1 MRRHQPIDPI
11 HVRGE
16 RMLKVG
22 LTGNIAAGK
31 STVARAWRALGATV
45 IDADELA
52 RRAVDPGTPAH
63 AAIAA
68 EFGARVM
75 DAGGELDR
83 AALRRIVFA
92 DPDARERLEQIVH
105 PAVAGLRDALY
116 REAEAR
122 GEPIVVAD
130 IPLLFEVGAV
140 DEFDVVVL
148 VDAPEEARL
157 VRLVGDRAMD
167 PEEARLMIAAQMPSE
182 LKRAR
187 ADYVIE
193 NTGTLGEVRRRA
205 GEVWEELRRRA
216 EARVG

>member
-1 MRRHQPIDPI
+1 
-11 HVRGE
+11 
-16 RMLKVG
+16 MLRVG

-31 STVARAWRALGATV
+31 SSVADVWRGLGATV

-68 EFGARVM
+68 EWGDEVV

-83 AALRRIVFA
+83 AALRRIVFS

-105 PAVAGLRDALY
+105 PAVAELREALY
-116 REAEAR
+116 REAERR
-122 GEPIVVAD
+122 GDRVIVAD
-130 IPLLFEVGAV
+130 IPLLFEVGLV

-148 VDAPEEARL
+148 VDAPEETRL
-157 VRLVGDRAMD
+157 VRLVGDRGMD
-167 PEEARLMIAAQMPSE
+167 PEEARQMIAAQMKSE

-193 NTGTLGEVRRRA
+193 NTDTVGELQRRA
-205 GEVWEELRRRA
+205 REVWDELRRRA
-216 EARVG
+216 EAAGG